1 MVEFD
6 PEAKITRA
14 KRSNACDYTEES
26 YKIFVPL
33 RTGPVDHIQEKYNT
47 YIHMIPTYNI
57 CCQHVNEW
65 ERKLSLDCKRYNDL
79 Q

>member
-26 YKIFVPL
+26 QRVNMSTSGKESYL
-33 RTGPVDHIQEKYNT
+33 LTASDT
-47 YIHMIPTYNI
+47 MI
-57 CCQHVNEW
+57 
-65 ERKLSLDCKRYNDL
+65 YNDKYDNNDDIFPL
-79 Q
+79 AIICWCWYS